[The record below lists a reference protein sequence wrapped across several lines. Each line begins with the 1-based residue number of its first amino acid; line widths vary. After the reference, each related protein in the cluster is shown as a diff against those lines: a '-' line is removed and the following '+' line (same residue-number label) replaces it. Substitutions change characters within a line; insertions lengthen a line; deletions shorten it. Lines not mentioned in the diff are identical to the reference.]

1 MAGRLVGR
9 TALVT
14 GASRGIGRA
23 IALALASEGARVGV
37 NYVSNQ
43 AAADDVCAEL
53 ARTGSEAR
61 AIGGN
66 VSVPAAADQ
75 VMKAFL
81 DWTGGRIDVLVNNAG
96 ITRDGLV
103 MRMSEDDWDTVMNV
117 NLRGAF
123 LMTRAATRP
132 MVKQRFGRIIN
143 ITSVVGLM
151 GNPGQANYAASKA
164 GLVGFT
170 KSLAKELGSRNIL
183 VNAVAPGFILSEMTA
198 GLGDDLKAKYLE
210 NLPLGRFGNPE
221 EVSAMVVFLAAE
233 GTYITGQ
240 VFNVDGGLHT

>member
-1 MAGRLVGR
+1 MAGRLAGR

-14 GASRGIGRA
+14 GASRGIGRS
-23 IALALASEGARVGV
+23 IALTLASEGARVGV
-37 NYVSNQ
+37 NYISNQ
-43 AAADDVCAEL
+43 AAAQAVVNEILDAGGDAL
-53 ARTGSEAR
+53 GLQ
-61 AIGGN
+61 GN
-66 VSVPAAADQ
+66 VAESAEADQ
-75 VMKAFL
+75 VMKDFL
-81 DWTGGRIDVLVNNAG
+81 VWTGGRIDILVNNAG
-96 ITRDGLV
+96 VTRDGLL
-103 MRMSEDDWDTVMNV
+103 MRMSDADWDTVLNV

-123 LMTRAATRP
+123 LMTRAASRA
-132 MVKQRFGRIIN
+132 MIKQRSGRVIN